1 MIGLSSKL
9 ERPSVDEGVSS
20 AAKAGTQVEQTDGW
34 SHGLGDNRGNAGG
47 LRVFFFFFAVG
58 VVSVL
63 FTSVIQL
70 EFKWYQWRKEMVSSE
85 DIVQVTCFYF
95 SPPPLT

>member
-47 LRVFFFFFAVG
+47 LRVFFFFFCCGGSLGFVYISD
-58 VVSVL
+58 SVR
-63 FTSVIQL
+63 VQ
-70 EFKWYQWRKEMVSSE
+70 MVPME
-85 DIVQVTCFYF
+85 ERDGKQ
-95 SPPPLT
+95 